1 MKRKGIAWRLGLDLG
16 TNSIGWCVF
25 DLSKPDK
32 EGRRH
37 PIGIRRMGVR
47 IFPDGRDPQSGA
59 SLAAS
64 RREPRSARRRRDRFL
79 MRRATLLHALI
90 RHELM
95 PGDPAARKA
104 LEGLDPWRLRA
115 EGLDRALTRYE
126 FGRALFHLNQR
137 RGFLSNRKADRK
149 AKADEKQGM
158 KAGQKK
164 LEEAI
169 AARGARTLGEFL
181 HRYGRENRSPRGG
194 DEKESERGIR
204 FRARI
209 GQGGKAEWDFYPTRA
224 MLRHEFDAL
233 WNAQAKYHPDLTD
246 VARAE
251 IETIIFRQ
259 RPLKP
264 VSPGPCTLEEGDERA
279 PLALPIVQEFR
290 ILQELANLELVR
302 RTNPT
307 DRHRLTMEQ
316 RDRLLEKL
324 LIKEKL
330 TFKRMR
336 AILGIDSIWA
346 FNLESEKRKDLKG
359 DRTSY
364 LISKP
369 EAFGVRWFTLSDGER
384 NSIVEWLLD
393 IEDEPKL
400 IAKLTTEFDLTPEQA
415 EQIANAPLEDGYG
428 RLGRIAL
435 GKIVPELRAGRSDDG
450 RPLRYSEAVQRAG
463 YLHHSDFRDG
473 EILDLLPYYG
483 DVLRRYMAPVSSLTA
498 PEEERRFGRIA
509 NPTVHIGLN
518 QLRRLINALVER
530 YGHPEEIVVELARDL
545 KLSREEKER
554 IEKDQAANQKKNEMR
569 RAKLAEVFAPG
580 QKPPGDAMLRM
591 RLWEE
596 LNLEDPNDR
605 KCIYT
610 GKQISIQRLFSPEIE
625 IEHILPFTKSLDDN
639 PSNLTVSI
647 RHANR
652 DKGNLT
658 PFEAFGHSPTIGGF
672 KYEWDEIVLRAS
684 SLPKSKQWRF
694 RPDAL
699 DLVKDRARRAVEAA
713 KGTLTKEDMDDI
725 ERSGGFLA
733 RQLIDT
739 AYLARVT
746 RQYLWK
752 ICHPDRT
759 WVIPGTMTAL
769 MRRKWSLNNLLGDH
783 NRKNRADHRHHA
795 IDAFVVG
802 LTDRSMLQAIAGAA
816 DEQRERVID
825 DMPDPIDWAS
835 FRDDLRAALDRI
847 VVSYKPEHG
856 VQGRLHEETAY
867 GLVKEPE
874 REGGNVVVRK
884 SIENLSEGEIDRI
897 RDKKLRGRLQ
907 QHLAARGVLVDD
919 SALEAAKRAQSEARK
934 GKDRHAMER
943 AQLEIERLKEK
954 RRKDRKD
961 IAKGLK
967 AALVEFGQDNGV
979 RRVRLV
985 KPEAAVVTVRG
996 TNGIPYKAYSV
1007 GDNHHVEI
1015 FQRADGSW
1023 SREIVSVFDAN
1034 RPTFVPLWRAD
1045 TSNRLLWSI
1054 YKNDLLKLSIDEKG
1068 DDSDTGSTTGEAKR
1082 VMRVV
1087 SIWENYLQLAEH
1099 KETNLAQRYRDGEF
1113 KWTFAR
1119 YERLKELGTRKVS
1132 VDALGRIRDP
1142 RSPR

>member
-1 MKRKGIAWRLGLDLG
+1 MKRKSVPWRLGLDLG

-25 DLSKPDK
+25 DLSKPDRD
-32 EGRRH
+32 GRRH
-37 PIGIRRMGVR
+37 PIAIRRTGVR

-90 RHELM
+90 RHGLM
-95 PGDPAARKA
+95 PADPAARRE
-104 LEGLDPWRLRA
+104 LESLDPWKLRA
-115 EGLDRALTRYE
+115 EGLDRALTPHE
-126 FGRALFHLNQR
+126 FGRVLFHLNQR

-149 AKADEKQGM
+149 AKSDEKQGM

-169 AARGARTLGEFL
+169 AAHSPRGPDAKAWTLGKFL
-181 HRYGRENRSPRGG
+181 YWYGRENRSPRGG
-194 DEKESERGIR
+194 GKESERGIR

-224 MLRHEFDAL
+224 MLHHEFDAL
-233 WNAQAKYHPDLTD
+233 WEEQAKYHAGLTED
-246 VARAE
+246 ARSE
-251 IETIIFRQ
+251 IARIIFHQ

-264 VSPGPCTLEEGDERA
+264 VDPGPCTFEENDKRA

-290 ILQELANLELVR
+290 ILQELSNLELVR
-302 RTNPT
+302 KTNPT
-307 DRHRLTMEQ
+307 DRRRLTMEQ
-316 RDRLLEKL
+316 RDKLLEQL
-324 LIKEKL
+324 LIKEKV

-336 AILGIDSIWA
+336 ALLGIEAIWT

-364 LISKP
+364 LLSKP
-369 EAFGVRWFTLSDGER
+369 EAFGARWFAFSDEER
-384 NSIVEWLLD
+384 NRIVEWLLD
-393 IEDEPKL
+393 IEDEAAL
-400 IAKLTTEFDLTPEQA
+400 IAKLSAEFDLTPEQA
-415 EQIANAPLEDGYG
+415 EHIANAPLEDGYG

-435 GKIVPELRAGRSDDG
+435 AKIVPELRTGRSADG
-450 RPLRYSEAVQRAG
+450 GPLRYSEAVQRAG

-483 DVLRRYMAPVSSLTA
+483 DVLRRYIAPVSSLTA

-545 KLSREEKER
+545 KLSQEEKER
-554 IEKDQAANQKKNEMR
+554 IEKEQAENQKKNEMR
-569 RAKLAEVFAPG
+569 RAKLAEVFPPG
-580 QKPPGDAMLRM
+580 QKPPGDAMLRL

-596 LNLEDPNDR
+596 LNPEDPNDR
-605 KCIYT
+605 KCVYT
-610 GKQISIQRLFSPEIE
+610 GKQISIQRLFSPEVE

-658 PFEAFGHSPTIGGF
+658 PFEAFGHNPTVGGF
-672 KYEWDEIVLRAS
+672 KYEWDGIVLRAS
-684 SLPKSKQWRF
+684 ALPKGKQWRF

-713 KGTLTKEDMDDI
+713 KGTLNKEDMDDI
-725 ERSGGFLA
+725 DRTGGFLA

-752 ICHPDRT
+752 ICDPDKT

-769 MRRKWSLNNLLGDH
+769 LRRKWGLNGLLSDH
-783 NRKNRADHRHHA
+783 NLKNRSDHRHHA

-825 DMPDPIDWAS
+825 DMPDPIDWPS
-835 FRDDLRAALDRI
+835 FRDDLRTALDRI

-867 GLVKEPE
+867 GLIKNPG
-874 REGGNVVVRK
+874 RENGATLIYRK
-884 SIENLSEGEIDRI
+884 AIADLNSN
-897 RDKKLRGRLQ
+897 
-907 QHLAARGVLVDD
+907 
-919 SALEAAKRAQSEARK
+919 
-934 GKDRHAMER
+934 
-943 AQLEIERLKEK
+943 EIERVRDPKL
-954 RRKDRKD
+954 RRALQQV
-961 IAKGLK
+961 AKPVANDKPKLK
-967 AALVEFGQDNGV
+967 AALAKFAAEHKPPL
-979 RRVRLV
+979 RRVRLTKV
-985 KPEAAVVTVRG
+985 EKTFETIRDD
-996 TNGIPYKAYSV
+996 NGRPFKALTP
-1007 GDNHHVEI
+1007 GENHHVDIVELP
-1015 FQRADGSW
+1015 DGEW
-1023 SREIVSVFDAN
+1023 IGIGVTVFAAN
-1034 RPTFVPLWRAD
+1034 RSSGIAPWQVEHP
-1045 TSNRLLWSI
+1045 
-1054 YKNDLLKLSIDEKG
+1054 
-1068 DDSDTGSTTGEAKR
+1068 DSHL
-1082 VMRVV
+1082 VMRVHKGDLLRLEADGGERIYRVVKLAPGNGRLVLAGQYEGGNFEQRHKDEADPFRWLFV
-1087 SIWENYLQLAEH
+1087 SFNQL
-1099 KETNLAQRYRDGEF
+1099 K
-1113 KWTFAR
+1113 AR
-1119 YERLKELGTRKVS
+1119 KARKVS
-1132 VDALGRIRDP
+1132 VDVLGRVRDP
-1142 RSPR
+1142 GPPK

>member
-1 MKRKGIAWRLGLDLG
+1 MSDIRRKGIAWRLGLDLG
-16 TNSIGWCVF
+16 TNSVGWCVF

-32 EGRRH
+32 DRRRH
-37 PIGIRRMGVR
+37 PIAIRRMGVR

-90 RHELM
+90 RHGLM

-104 LEGLDPWRLRA
+104 LEALDPWKLRA
-115 EGLDRALTRYE
+115 EGLDRALTPHE
-126 FGRALFHLNQR
+126 FGRVLFHLNQR

-149 AKADEKQGM
+149 AKSDERQGM

-164 LEEAI
+164 LEEAM
-169 AARGARTLGEFL
+169 AAHSPQGPDAKAWTLGKFL
-181 HRYGRENRSPRGG
+181 HWYGRENRSPRGSA
-194 DEKESERGIR
+194 DKEPERGIR

-233 WNAQAKYHPDLTD
+233 WTAQAKHHPSLTD
-246 VARAE
+246 AARLE
-251 IETIIFRQ
+251 IEKIIFQQ

-264 VSPGPCTLEEGDERA
+264 VDPGPCTFEENNKRA
-279 PLALPIVQEFR
+279 PLALPITQEFR

-302 RTNPT
+302 KTNPT
-307 DRHRLTMEQ
+307 DRHRLSLEQ
-316 RDRLLEKL
+316 RNKLLEKFL
-324 LIKEKL
+324 GKEKL

-336 AILGIDSIWA
+336 AVLGVEAIWE
-346 FNLESEKRKDLKG
+346 FNLESEKRKELKG

-364 LISKP
+364 LLSKP
-369 EAFGVRWFTLSDGER
+369 EAFGVRWFAFSDEER
-384 NSIVEWLLD
+384 NRIVEWLLD
-393 IEDEPKL
+393 IEDEAAL
-400 IAKLTTEFDLTPEQA
+400 LARLTAAFDLTPEQA
-415 EQIANAPLEDGYG
+415 EYVANAPLEDGYG

-435 GKIVPELRAGRSDDG
+435 GKIVPLLRTGRSADG
-450 RPLRYSEAVQRAG
+450 GPLRYSEAVQQAG

-545 KLSREEKER
+545 KLSQEEKER
-554 IEKDQAANQKKNEMR
+554 IEKEQAENQKKNEVR
-569 RAKLAEVFAPG
+569 RAKLAEIFSAG
-580 QKPPGDAMLRM
+580 RRAPGDALLRL

-596 LNLEDPNDR
+596 LNPEDPNDR

-610 GKQISIQRLFSPEIE
+610 GKQISIQRLFSPEVE

-647 RHANR
+647 RQANR

-658 PFEAFGHSPTIGGF
+658 PFEAFGHSPAVGGF
-672 KYEWDEIVLRAS
+672 KYDWDQIVLRAS
-684 SLPKSKQWRF
+684 ALPKGKQWRF
-694 RPDAL
+694 RADAL
-699 DLVKDRARRAVEAA
+699 ELVKDRARRAVEAA
-713 KGTLTKEDMDDI
+713 KGSLAKEDLEEID
-725 ERSGGFLA
+725 RTGGFLA

-752 ICHPDRT
+752 ICDPDKT

-769 MRRKWSLNNLLGDH
+769 LRRKWGLNGLLSDH
-783 NRKNRADHRHHA
+783 NLKNRSDHRHHA

-802 LTDRSMLQAIAGAA
+802 LTDRSMLQAIAGSA

-825 DMPDPIDWAS
+825 DMPDPTGWPS
-835 FRDDLRAALDRI
+835 FRDDLRTALDRI

-856 VQGRLHEETAY
+856 TQGRLHEETAY
-867 GLVKEPE
+867 GLVREPD
-874 REGGNVVVRK
+874 REGGATLTYRK
-884 SIENLSEGEIDRI
+884 AIADLNPN
-897 RDKKLRGRLQ
+897 
-907 QHLAARGVLVDD
+907 
-919 SALEAAKRAQSEARK
+919 
-934 GKDRHAMER
+934 
-943 AQLEIERLKEK
+943 EIERVRDSKLREAL
-954 RRKDRKD
+954 RQV
-961 IAKGLK
+961 AKPVANDKPKLK
-967 AALVEFGQDNGV
+967 AFLAKFAADHTPPL
-979 RRVRLV
+979 RHVRLTKVEKAFETIRDGKGRPV
-985 KPEAAVVTVRG
+985 KALTPGE
-996 TNGIPYKAYSV
+996 
-1007 GDNHHVEI
+1007 NHHVDIVELP
-1015 FQRADGSW
+1015 DGQW
-1023 SREIVSVFDAN
+1023 IGIGATVFAAN
-1034 RPTFVPLWRAD
+1034 R
-1045 TSNRLLWSI
+1045 SNGVASWQAEYPNGRLI
-1054 YKNDLLKLSIDEKG
+1054 MRVHKGDLLKLDSEGSERVYRVVKLAPGNGRFVLAGQYEGGNLEQRHKDG
-1068 DDSDTGSTTGEAKR
+1068 DDPFRWLFLSFGQMKSRK
-1082 VMRVV
+1082 
-1087 SIWENYLQLAEH
+1087 
-1099 KETNLAQRYRDGEF
+1099 
-1113 KWTFAR
+1113 
-1119 YERLKELGTRKVS
+1119 TRKVTS
-1132 VDALGRIRDP
+1132 DPLGRLRDP
-1142 RSPR
+1142 GPPR

>member
-1 MKRKGIAWRLGLDLG
+1 MQRKSIAWRLGLDVG

-32 EGRRH
+32 DGRRH
-37 PIGIRRMGVR
+37 PTGIRRMGVR

-90 RHELM
+90 RHGLM
-95 PGDPAARKA
+95 PAGPAERKA
-104 LEGLDPWRLRA
+104 LEELDPWSLRA
-115 EGLDRALTRYE
+115 EALERALTPHE
-126 FGRALFHLNQR
+126 LGRVLFHLNQR

-149 AKADEKQGM
+149 AKLDEKQGM
-158 KAGQKK
+158 KAGQKR

-169 AARGARTLGEFL
+169 EARGARTLGQFL
-181 HRYGRENRSPRGG
+181 YRYGRESRSPRGG
-194 DEKESERGIR
+194 GGKEPERGIR
-204 FRARI
+204 FRATI
-209 GQGGKAEWDFYPTRA
+209 GNGGKAEWDFYPTRA
-224 MLRHEFDAL
+224 LLRHEFDTI
-233 WNAQAKYHPDLTD
+233 WSEQAKHHPGLPEAAKAE
-246 VARAE
+246 VAN
-251 IETIIFRQ
+251 IIFHQ

-264 VSPGPCTLEEGDERA
+264 VRPGPCTLEEGDERA
-279 PLALPIVQEFR
+279 PLALPIQQEFR

-302 RTNPT
+302 KTNPA
-307 DRHRLTMEQ
+307 DRRRLTIEQ
-316 RDRLLEKL
+316 RDKLLERFVGQ
-324 LIKEKL
+324 EKV

-336 AILGIDSIWA
+336 ATLGIDAVWA
-346 FNLESEKRKDLKG
+346 FNLESEKRKDIKG
-359 DRTSY
+359 DKTAH
-364 LISKP
+364 LLSKP
-369 EAFGVRWFTLSDGER
+369 EAFGMRWFAFSDEER
-384 NSIVEWLLD
+384 QRIVEWLLD
-393 IEDEPKL
+393 AEDDATL
-400 IAKLTTEFDLTPEQA
+400 MAKLANDLDLTPQQA
-415 EQIANAPLEDGYG
+415 DAISNAPLEDGYG

-435 GKIVPELRAGRSDDG
+435 AKIVPLLRTGRSADG
-450 RPLRYSEAVQRAG
+450 GPLRYSEAVQQAG

-473 EILDLLPYYG
+473 EILELLPYYG

-498 PEEERRFGRIA
+498 PEEERRFGRLA

-545 KLSREEKER
+545 KLSRDEKER
-554 IEKDQAANQKKNEMR
+554 IEKDQAKNQKKNEMR
-569 RAKLAEVFAPG
+569 RTKIAEVFTAG
-580 QKPPGDAMLRM
+580 RKPPGDAMLRM

-605 KCIYT
+605 KCVYT
-610 GKQISIQRLFSPEIE
+610 GKQVSIERLFSPEVE

-652 DKGNLT
+652 DKGNQT
-658 PFEAFGHSPTIGGF
+658 PFEAFGHGPTIGGF
-672 KYEWDEIVLRAS
+672 KYEWDGIMLRAS
-684 SLPKSKQWRF
+684 ALPRGKQWRF

-713 KGTLTKEDMDDI
+713 KGTLSKEDQDDI
-725 ERSGGFLA
+725 DRSGGFLA

-752 ICHPDRT
+752 ICNPDKT

-769 MRRKWSLNNLLGDH
+769 MRRKWGLNGLLSDH
-783 NRKNRADHRHHA
+783 NLKNRADHRHHA

-825 DMPDPIDWAS
+825 DMPDPIGWPS
-835 FRDDLRAALDRI
+835 FRDDLRAVLDRI

-856 VQGRLHEETAY
+856 AQGRLHEETAY
-867 GLVKEPE
+867 GLIEDPE

-884 SIENLSEGEIDRI
+884 PFEGLTEGEIGRI
-897 RDKKLRGRLQ
+897 RDRKLRARVQ
-907 QHLAARGVLVDD
+907 EHLAAQGLLADD
-919 SALEAAKRAQSEARK
+919 FVLEAAKKALSEARK
-934 GKDRHAMER
+934 AKDQRAMER
-943 AQLEIERLKEK
+943 SRLDVERLKGK
-954 RRKDRKD
+954 RRTDRRES
-961 IAKGLK
+961 AKGLK
-967 AALVEFGQDNGV
+967 AALTRFAQENGI
-979 RRVRLV
+979 RRVRIV
-985 KPEAAVVTVRG
+985 KPEAAIIAIGGSRG
-996 TNGIPYKAYSV
+996 SPYKAYSV

-1015 FQRADGSW
+1015 FKRADGTW
-1023 SREIVSVFDAN
+1023 SREIVSLFDAN
-1034 RPTFVPLWRAD
+1034 RPSFVPAWRTEP
-1045 TSNRLLWSI
+1045 TSCLLCSI
-1054 YKNDLLKLSIDEKG
+1054 YKNDLLKISSDEKRG
-1068 DDSDTGSTTGEAKR
+1068 GGGSTTNGSER
-1082 VMRVV
+1082 IMRVV

-1099 KETNLAQRYRDGEF
+1099 METNLAQRYRDGEF
-1113 KWTFAR
+1113 KWTFAG
-1119 YERLKELGTRKVS
+1119 YDRLKELGMRKVS
-1132 VDALGRIRDP
+1132 VDPLGCVRDP
-1142 RSPR
+1142 GPPS

>member
-1 MKRKGIAWRLGLDLG
+1 MKRRGIPWRLGLDLG

-32 EGRRH
+32 GGRRH
-37 PIGIRRMGVR
+37 PIAIRRMGVR

-90 RHELM
+90 RHGLM
-95 PGDPAARKA
+95 PADPTARKA
-104 LEGLDPWRLRA
+104 LEVLDPWKLRA
-115 EGLDRALTRYE
+115 EGLDRTLTPHE
-126 FGRALFHLNQR
+126 LGRALFHLNQR

-149 AKADEKQGM
+149 GKSDEKQGM

-169 AARGARTLGEFL
+169 AARGTRTLGEFL

-194 DEKESERGIR
+194 DGKEVERGIR

-224 MLRHEFDAL
+224 MLRHEFEAL
-233 WNAQAKYHPDLTD
+233 WTAQVRHHANLTEA
-246 VARAE
+246 ARTE
-251 IETIIFRQ
+251 IESIIFHQ

-302 RTNPT
+302 KTNPT
-307 DRHRLTMEQ
+307 DRRRLTMEQ
-316 RDRLLEKL
+316 RDKLLETFHGR
-324 LIKEKL
+324 EKV

-336 AILGIDSIWA
+336 AALGVEAVWA
-346 FNLESEKRKDLKG
+346 FNQESEKRKDLKG
-359 DRTSY
+359 DKTSY
-364 LISKP
+364 LLSKP
-369 EAFGVRWFTLSDGER
+369 EAFGLRWFAFTDEEQNR
-384 NSIVEWLLD
+384 IVEWLLD
-393 IEDEPKL
+393 IEDEATL
-400 IAKLTTEFDLTPEQA
+400 VAKLTSELDLTPEQA
-415 EQIANAPLEDGYG
+415 DVVANAPLDDGYG

-435 GKIVPELRAGRSDDG
+435 GKIVPLLRTGRSADG
-450 RPLRYSEAVQRAG
+450 GPLHYSEAVQRAG

-483 DVLRRYMAPVSSLTA
+483 DVLRRYMAPVTSLTA
-498 PEEERRFGRIA
+498 PGEERRFGRIA

-569 RAKLAEVFAPG
+569 RAKIAEVFSQG

-596 LNLEDPNDR
+596 LNPEDPNDR
-605 KCIYT
+605 KCVYT
-610 GKQISIQRLFSPEIE
+610 GKQISIQRLFSPEVE

-647 RHANR
+647 RQANR
-652 DKGNLT
+652 DKGNQT
-658 PFEAFGHSPTIGGF
+658 PYEVFGHSPTIGGF
-672 KYEWDEIVLRAS
+672 KYDWDEIVLRAS
-684 SLPKSKQWRF
+684 SLPKGKQWRF
-694 RPDAL
+694 RSDAME
-699 DLVKDRARRAVEAA
+699 LVKDRARRAVEAA
-713 KGTLTKEDMDDI
+713 KGTLSKEDQEDI

-752 ICHPDRT
+752 ICDPDKT

-769 MRRKWSLNNLLGDH
+769 MRRKWGLNSLLSDH
-783 NRKNRADHRHHA
+783 NLKNRADHRHHA

-825 DMPDPIDWAS
+825 DMPDPTGWPS

-867 GLVKEPE
+867 GLIKNPE
-874 REGGNVVVRK
+874 REDGATLTYRK
-884 SIENLSEGEIDRI
+884 AITDLNPN
-897 RDKKLRGRLQ
+897 
-907 QHLAARGVLVDD
+907 
-919 SALEAAKRAQSEARK
+919 
-934 GKDRHAMER
+934 
-943 AQLEIERLKEK
+943 EIERVRDPKLREAL
-954 RRKDRKD
+954 RQA
-961 IAKGLK
+961 AKPVVNDKPKLK
-967 AALVEFGQDNGV
+967 ATLTKFAAEHRPPL
-979 RRVRLV
+979 RHVRLTKV
-985 KPEAAVVTVRG
+985 E
-996 TNGIPYKAYSV
+996 KAFETIAD
-1007 GDNHHVEI
+1007 GEGRPFKALTPGENHHVDIVELP
-1015 FQRADGSW
+1015 DGRW
-1023 SREIVSVFDAN
+1023 VGVGVTVFSAN
-1034 RPTFVPLWRAD
+1034 RLNGAAPWRIEYPD
-1045 TSNRLLWSI
+1045 GRL
-1054 YKNDLLKLSIDEKG
+1054 
-1068 DDSDTGSTTGEAKR
+1068 
-1082 VMRVV
+1082 VMRVHKGDMLKLEADGTERIYRV
-1087 SIWENYLQLAEH
+1087 AKLEAGNNRLVLAEH
-1099 KETNLAQRYRDGEF
+1099 HEGGNLDQRHKDPDDPFRKLQATYQ
-1113 KWTFAR
+1113 
-1119 YERLKELGTRKVS
+1119 RLKERQARRIMI
-1132 VDALGRIRDP
+1132 DPLGRLRDP
-1142 RSPR
+1142 GPPG

>member
-16 TNSIGWCVF
+16 TNSVGWCVF

-37 PIGIRRMGVR
+37 PIAIRRMGVR

-90 RHELM
+90 RLGLM
-95 PGDPAARKA
+95 PADPTARKA
-104 LEGLDPWRLRA
+104 LEALDPWRLRA
-115 EGLDRALTRYE
+115 EGLDRALTAHE

-149 AKADEKQGM
+149 AKSDEKQGM

-169 AARGARTLGEFL
+169 AARGVRTLGEFL
-181 HRYGRENRSPRGG
+181 YRYGRENRTPRGG
-194 DEKESERGIR
+194 AGKEAERGIR

-209 GQGGKAEWDFYPTRA
+209 GQGGKAEWDFYPTRM

-233 WNAQAKYHPDLTD
+233 WAAQAKHHPSLTD
-246 VARAE
+246 TARSE
-251 IETIIFRQ
+251 IEKIIFHQ

-264 VSPGPCTLEEGDERA
+264 VDPGPCTFEENDKRA

-302 RTNPT
+302 KTNPT
-307 DRHRLTMEQ
+307 DRRRLTLEQ
-316 RDRLLEKL
+316 RDKLLEEFL
-324 LIKEKL
+324 CKERL

-336 AILGIDSIWA
+336 AMLGIDAIWA

-359 DRTSY
+359 DRTSH
-364 LISKP
+364 LLSKP
-369 EAFGVRWFTLSDGER
+369 EAFGARWFAFSDDER
-384 NSIVEWLLD
+384 NQIVEWLLD
-393 IEDEPKL
+393 IEDEAAL
-400 IAKLTTEFDLTPEQA
+400 IAKLTAAFDLTTEQA
-415 EQIANAPLEDGYG
+415 EYIANAPLEDGYG

-435 GKIVPELRAGRSDDG
+435 GKIVPELRAGRSADG
-450 RPLRYSEAVQRAG
+450 GPLRYSEAVRRAG

-483 DVLRRYMAPVSSLTA
+483 DVLRRYMTPVSSLTA

-518 QLRRLINALVER
+518 QLRKLINALIER
-530 YGHPEEIVVELARDL
+530 YGHPEELVVELARDL
-545 KLSREEKER
+545 KLSQQEKDR
-554 IEKDQAANQKKNEMR
+554 IEKEQAANQNKNEMR
-569 RAKLAEVFAPG
+569 RAKLAEVFPPG
-580 QKPPGDAMLRM
+580 QKPPGDALLRL

-596 LNLEDPNDR
+596 LNPEDPNDR
-605 KCIYT
+605 KCVYT
-610 GKQISIQRLFSPEIE
+610 GKQISIQRLFSPEVE

-647 RHANR
+647 RQANR

-672 KYEWDEIVLRAS
+672 KYEWDQIVLRAS
-684 SLPKSKQWRF
+684 ALPKGKQWRF
-694 RPDAL
+694 RQDAL

-713 KGTLTKEDMDDI
+713 KGALSKEDMDDI
-725 ERSGGFLA
+725 DRTGGFLA

-752 ICHPDRT
+752 ICDPDKT

-769 MRRKWSLNNLLGDH
+769 LRRKWGLNGLLSDH
-783 NRKNRADHRHHA
+783 NLKNRSDHRHHA

-825 DMPDPIDWAS
+825 DMPDPVGWSS

-856 VQGRLHEETAY
+856 TQGRLHEETAY
-867 GLVKEPE
+867 GLIKDPG
-874 REGGNVVVRK
+874 RENGATLIYRK
-884 SIENLSEGEIDRI
+884 AIADLNPN
-897 RDKKLRGRLQ
+897 
-907 QHLAARGVLVDD
+907 
-919 SALEAAKRAQSEARK
+919 
-934 GKDRHAMER
+934 
-943 AQLEIERLKEK
+943 EIERVRDPKLREAL
-954 RRKDRKD
+954 RQV
-961 IAKGLK
+961 AKPVANDKPKLK
-967 AALVEFGQDNGV
+967 AALAKFAADHNPPL
-979 RRVRLV
+979 RHVRLTKV
-985 KPEAAVVTVRG
+985 EKAFETLRDRRG
-996 TNGIPYKAYSV
+996 QPFKALTP
-1007 GDNHHVEI
+1007 GENHHVDVIELPKAKWVGYGVTV
-1015 FQRADGSW
+1015 FAANQLNGAVPWHDQYPDG
-1023 SREIVSVFDAN
+1023 
-1034 RPTFVPLWRAD
+1034 
-1045 TSNRLLWSI
+1045 RL
-1054 YKNDLLKLSIDEKG
+1054 
-1068 DDSDTGSTTGEAKR
+1068 
-1082 VMRVV
+1082 VMRVHKGDLLRLEV
-1087 SIWENYLQLAEH
+1087 DGVDQIYRVAKLEAGIGRLVLAEH
-1099 KETNLAQRYRDGEF
+1099 YQGGNLAQRHKDEADSFRWLF
-1113 KWTFAR
+1113 IAFNQLKAR
-1119 YERLKELGTRKVS
+1119 NARKVT
-1132 VDALGRIRDP
+1132 VDPLGRVRDP
-1142 RSPR
+1142 GPPR